1 MLSQEPVA
9 GPSRVKPSS
18 GNGEDGIN
26 SGLGASSKEE
36 EAAIMIQKHYRGHQ
50 SRRNHPQA
58 QLLVPLSS
66 TFR

>member
-1 MLSQEPVA
+1 MLSQEPTA

-18 GNGEDGIN
+18 SPEQDETNN
-26 SGLGASSKEE
+26 GLGGTSKEE

-58 QLLVPLSS
+58 QLWVLLHEIAQ
-66 TFR
+66 

>member
-1 MLSQEPVA
+1 MLSQEPTA

-18 GNGEDGIN
+18 STEGDEIN
-26 SGLGASSKEE
+26 NVLGDTSKEE

-58 QLLVPLSS
+58 QLLVLLSS
-66 TFR
+66 TFQ